1 MIYDLDSYHRRQL
14 FENGWFGVN
23 IFYEEESGRF
33 LTQDNMEIY
42 NIFQIVPPWA
52 WKLAQ
57 EAKRQGCP
65 CFEFVRNSEIIRIVW
80 WI

>member
-14 FENGWFGVN
+14 FENGYFGVN

-42 NIFQIVPPWA
+42 NISQIVPSWA
-52 WKLAQ
+52 FYLAW
-57 EAKRQGCP
+57 EAKKQGCP
-65 CFEFVRNSEIIRIVW
+65 YFEFARNSEIIRIVW
-80 WI
+80 